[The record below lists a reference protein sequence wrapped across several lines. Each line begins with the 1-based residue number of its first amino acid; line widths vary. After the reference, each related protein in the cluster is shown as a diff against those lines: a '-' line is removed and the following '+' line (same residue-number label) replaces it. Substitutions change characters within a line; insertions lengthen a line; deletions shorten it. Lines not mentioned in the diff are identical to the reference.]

1 MKLNPRN
8 NNKNC
13 HHHPDRKMSKRL
25 LIKSR
30 VVPVLCFGL
39 VLAFISRPVPFLT
52 NDRAIKK
59 IMSCSNAVD
68 EDNFVEGMD
77 PKNTCLYQ
85 QRRKWCGKPPVPT
98 ILMSLGRSG
107 SSAAW
112 GVMSNLTG
120 YESGANEYIG
130 KDAPQMKL
138 FWEEHSKSSYHWM
151 LDYMCDH
158 RNATPSAGLV
168 GFKWKPKVV
177 FEDKDLRTRYAP
189 ETAAYKYL
197 SEHRRSEIKIVFLR
211 RNELDIVLSRMKHDE
226 IENLD
231 AHCQKGDEACVQKM
245 YAASLGFKVRS
256 PKTLSNQVHKLISLN
271 DETEENLKNLGIP
284 FVPIQYEKA
293 FSKDP
298 LEAVPEWQRVVDFLG
313 LGGNTTK
320 LTMDRIQNSM
330 SLASTRASNFH
341 NETISNYDEV
351 AKVLRKTN
359 LDYLLH

>member
-1 MKLNPRN
+1 M
-8 NNKNC
+8 
-13 HHHPDRKMSKRL
+13 MS
-25 LIKSR
+25 
-30 VVPVLCFGL
+30 
-39 VLAFISRPVPFLT
+39 A
-52 NDRAIKK
+52 
-59 IMSCSNAVD
+59 
-68 EDNFVEGMD
+68 EGMMD
-77 PKNTCLYQ
+77 PQNTCLFQ
-85 QRRKWCGKPPVPT
+85 QRHKWNATLPVPT

-211 RNELDIVLSRMKHDE
+211 RNELDIVLSGMKHA
-226 IENLD
+226 ENKDLK
-231 AHCQKGDEACVQKM
+231 AHCKQGDEACVQNM
-245 YAASLGFKVRS
+245 HAASLGIEVRN
-256 PKTLSNQVHKLISLN
+256 PKSLSNQVRTLISLN
-271 DETEENLKNLGIP
+271 DEAENNLKKLGIP
-284 FVPIQYEKA
+284 FVPIRYEKA

-298 LEAVPEWQRVVDFLG
+298 LEAVPEWQRVLDFLG
-313 LGGNTTK
+313 LGRNTK

-330 SLASTRASNFH
+330 SLASTHASNFH
-341 NETISNYDEV
+341 NETIRNYDEV
-351 AKVLRKTN
+351 AKVLRETN